1 MKPKPTDAVNEE
13 KTEIDDIFA
22 EVGRIYRTPNLTQLD
37 LEKLDQC
44 KTAIKKLIAQEANK
58 ARIEELR
65 NLPYINPEWETF
77 EYINERIAELK
88 VIQNKLEGLQ
98 DE

>member
-13 KTEIDDIFA
+13 LKTD
-22 EVGRIYRTPNLTQLD
+22 VRNLLLMNVSVFTGLTANQLEESTD
-37 LEKLDQC
+37 YILEL
-44 KTAIKKLIAQEANK
+44 LAQEANK